1 MPDAIYR
8 FPEDFLWGT
17 ATSSHQVEG
26 GNTNNNWF
34 AWENEPGRIVNGQ
47 KSGLACDWWG
57 GRWKEDLQNAANDGQ
72 NSHRLSIEWSRIQ
85 PALDHWDDEALEHY
99 RQIIKGMLSLGLKP
113 MVTLHHFTD
122 PLWLYA
128 RGGWEDDQSPE
139 YFAAYV
145 RKVVSALSDLVDLW
159 VTINEPAVY
168 VTGGYIEGNFPPGKS
183 DLGAAFKV
191 MRNLLKGHAAAYRI
205 IHELQPH
212 AQAGYAK
219 NYRGFEPARNWFLP
233 DIWMA
238 NFQSASFNDAFS
250 NALVDGRLRFALK
263 SELVPEAIGTQD
275 FVGVNYYT
283 LERVIFKPFAFGDIL
298 SRRFF
303 PKDAEL
309 SETGFI
315 ANLPRGMAAALKWAH
330 KFKLPIYITEN
341 GVEDST
347 DSLRPSYT
355 VQHLHEI
362 WRVANFNWN
371 IKGYFHW
378 SQVDNFEWERAWT
391 QRFGL
396 WGLDVESQ
404 QRIRRPSVDMYA
416 AICRENS
423 ISSDTVRKYAPH
435 AFEKLFP
442 G

>member
-8 FPEDFLWGT
+8 FPEGFLWGAAT
-17 ATSSHQVEG
+17 ASHQVEG

-34 AWENEPGRIVNGQ
+34 AWENEPGRIIMGH

-72 NSHRLSIEWSRIQ
+72 NAHRLSIEWSRIQ
-85 PALDHWDDEALEHY
+85 PAPDRWDDEALAQY
-99 RQIIKGMLSLGLKP
+99 RAMIQGALKLGLKP

-122 PLWLYA
+122 PLWLYE
-128 RGGWEDDQSPE
+128 RGAWEDDRAPE

-145 RKVVSALSDLVDLW
+145 RRVVGALSDLVDLW

-168 VTGGYIEGNFPPGKS
+168 VTGGYIDGTFPPGKS

-191 MRNLLKGHAAAYRI
+191 MRNMLKGHAAAYRI
-205 IHELQPH
+205 IHEIQPQ
-212 AQAGYAK
+212 AQVGYAK
-219 NYRGFEPARNWFLP
+219 HYRGFEPARSWFLP
-233 DIWMA
+233 DIWIA
-238 NFQSASFNDAFS
+238 KFQSASFNDAFS
-250 NALVDGRLRFALK
+250 DALVNGRLRFALK
-263 SELVPEAIGTQD
+263 SEAVPEAIGTQD
-275 FVGVNYYT
+275 FVGLNYYSVD
-283 LERVIFKPFAFGDIL
+283 RVIFKPLAFNQVF
-298 SRRFF
+298 SRRFY

-315 ANLPRGMAAALKWAH
+315 ANLPRGMASALKWAH
-330 KFKLPIYITEN
+330 QFKLPIYITEN
-341 GVEDST
+341 GVEDSV
-347 DSLRPSYT
+347 DAMRPSYT
-355 VQHLHEI
+355 LQHLHEI

-378 SQVDNFEWERAWT
+378 SQIDNFEWERGWS

-396 WGLDVESQ
+396 WGLDVETQ
-404 QRIRRPSVDMYA
+404 ERIRRPSVDLYA
-416 AICRENS
+416 AICKENA
-423 ISSDTVRKYAPH
+423 ISSETVRKYAPQV
-435 AFEKLFP
+435 FDKLFP